1 MLPRRLRFPTSS
13 LEAGMN
19 PWRLDTAPVFDAG
32 QCRGIGSVLRQRY
45 ACTKANVQACAPGI
59 FVLASVLLDASTGSA
74 RLCVFAGLAYLVA
87 IDDRTDH

>member
-1 MLPRRLRFPTSS
+1 
-13 LEAGMN
+13 MN

-59 FVLASVLLDASTGSA
+59 FVCLLVCYWTLAPGSA
-74 RLCVFAGLAYLVA
+74 RLCVFAGLAYLV
-87 IDDRTDH
+87 DV